1 MQRRDIDLIR
11 ERLRGNRLWHVVLA
25 QGWISLASG
34 WSAVTP
40 TEMADYASGS
50 IRLTDFGSI
59 GPTDLRAQAKLL
71 SRINVICP
79 VQSHLKKY
87 SHSLPTQITSISAAV
102 SSHSRGVSRSSR
114 TRDGMRWTRAA
125 RVDELC

>member
-25 QGWISLASG
+25 QGWISLASA

-50 IRLTDFGSI
+50 IR
-59 GPTDLRAQAKLL
+59 PTDLRAQAKLL
-71 SRINVICP
+71 SRIKVICP
-79 VQSHLKKY
+79 VQSQLKKY
-87 SHSLPTQITSISAAV
+87 SRSLLTQITSISTAV
-102 SSHSRGVSRSSR
+102 SSHRGALRGR
-114 TRDGMRWTRAA
+114 HERGTGCGGR
-125 RVDELC
+125 